1 MKETAIAVFTNR
13 GRSRLLAEGGSQAW
27 TLDPGRAAMCNYLVC
42 IQNRHA
48 DGWGQPTHE
57 HRHAFLVAKV
67 AGIVPSK
74 ETAGRFMIL
83 FTEYA
88 SIDIPIEEKWRNPV
102 RYTSLSALG
111 IDPDTLKFNRV
122 RVRPREE
129 PRELQGKP
137 AAKEGLDIAGAKKAL
152 AAFYGVPTDSI
163 EILIRG

>member
-1 MKETAIAVFTNR
+1 MNDTAIAVFTNR
-13 GRSRLLAEGGSQAW
+13 GRDRLLAEGGSQAW
-27 TLDPGRAAMCNYLVC
+27 ALDPGRAAMCNYLVC
-42 IQNRHA
+42 IQNRRG
-48 DGWGQPTHE
+48 DGWGQPTHK

-74 ETAGRFMIL
+74 ETHGRFMIL

-88 SIDIPIEEKWRNPV
+88 SIDVPIEEKWRNPV

-111 IDPDTLKFNRV
+111 IHPGSLKFNRM
-122 RVRPREE
+122 RVRPREPE
-129 PRELQGKP
+129 HKP
-137 AAKEGLDIAGAKKAL
+137 AAKVGLDIAGAKKAL